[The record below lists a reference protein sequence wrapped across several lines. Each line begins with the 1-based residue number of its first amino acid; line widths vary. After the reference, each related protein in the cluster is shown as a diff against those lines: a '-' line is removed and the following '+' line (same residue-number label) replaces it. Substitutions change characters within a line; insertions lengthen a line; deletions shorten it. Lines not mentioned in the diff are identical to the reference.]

1 MRYSKPILRPLDEED
16 VRGQYPCW
24 SGGVAYGGQ
33 CGSGGTAGTS
43 CVTGYTQFAS

>member
-1 MRYSKPILRPLDEED
+1 MKYDVPMLVPLEEEETAA
-16 VRGQYPCW
+16 QYPCW

-43 CVTGYTQFAS
+43 CVTGYGPFAS